1 MLRNDLYANGLLC
14 NLGLLITGVL
24 LQLFPLPAMTGELP
38 NERQEELIYIIQ
50 QDCGSCHGM
59 NLKGGLGPPLT
70 SETLKTKSSEEL
82 FNIISQG
89 VAKTPMPSWIEI
101 LNNEEIEWIVTRLQ
115 SNTSSLRQD

>member
-1 MLRNDLYANGLLC
+1 MYANGLLC

-24 LQLFPLPAMTGELP
+24 LQLFPLPAVTGELP

>member
-24 LQLFPLPAMTGELP
+24 LQLFPLPAVTGELP